1 MKQKTKLYFAY
12 GSNLNLTQM
21 AQRCPNARQLG
32 AQYIPNWRL
41 VFRGVADIEPTRSNN
56 VMLPIGVWEITEE
69 CENSLDIYEGFPH
82 LYRKININ
90 GMMTYTMNQKDVSV
104 PSTHYFNSILDGY
117 KDFGLKTNHLYEAL
131 GWSHYKST
139 QFDVPI
145 RKLKPIEIL
154 RHRAKIWSGNKLIG
168 KNPCQDF
175 PLKGGFATL
184 FFYSE

>member
-56 VMLPIGVWEITEE
+56 VMLPVGVWEITEE

-82 LYRKININ
+82 LYRKITVN

-117 KDFGLKTNHLYEAL
+117 KDFGLETNHLYESL
-131 GWSHYKST
+131 GWSHYKSK
-139 QFDVPI
+139 QFDNVT
-145 RKLKPIEIL
+145 RNNSV
-154 RHRAKIWSGNKLIG
+154 RSFHRVKI
-168 KNPCQDF
+168 
-175 PLKGGFATL
+175 
-184 FFYSE
+184 